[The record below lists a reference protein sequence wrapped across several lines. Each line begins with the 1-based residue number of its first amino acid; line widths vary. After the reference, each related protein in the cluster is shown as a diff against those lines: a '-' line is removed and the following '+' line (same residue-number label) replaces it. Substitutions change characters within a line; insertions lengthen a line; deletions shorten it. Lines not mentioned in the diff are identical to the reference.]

1 MSATSSGTFFNAE
14 CSSLQIEYQLV
25 TTSAM
30 SNYLDA
36 ADTDDEDDKCTS
48 IANPEDIAI
57 AQERCRVLKG
67 DLLHLICI
75 YSTGE
80 EES

>member
-1 MSATSSGTFFNAE
+1 
-14 CSSLQIEYQLV
+14 
-25 TTSAM
+25 M

-48 IANPEDIAI
+48 IANSEDVAI

-67 DLLHLICI
+67 DFLHLICI

-80 EES
+80 EESWVPHGRKQIEDSMIFLHLLRKS